1 MQRAMNARLL
11 AAGILAFAAI
21 ASTGG
26 SAHAQS
32 GARSLFAEAFR
43 PDIMQR
49 DLALMT
55 RALALEEWQQP
66 VMEALLA
73 DYMTSFNTGVQAA
86 QERMKQRLTEQ
97 AAAGDRSFSIAA
109 DSIRGWSAE
118 KAALTA
124 KFLDDVKSQLGP
136 TQLERWPSFERAL
149 RRERMLPEG
158 ELSGETVDVL
168 MIVNRMQPTSAEEQA
183 LRPVLDRFE
192 IALDEA
198 LQARTAKQ
206 ESIRQPL
213 EQAIEAK
220 DYDRQADLLE
230 QGVHAG
236 LPVRAANEDAIAA
249 IAAAFGERGGEFR
262 QLAMKAA
269 YPDVFRPHPVMTL
282 MEQARKLDSLT
293 EDQGRQIDELMAEF
307 QVVVDDSNARVLAAV
322 REEEPKA
329 PRKRAAA
336 AAERRAKGSVGA
348 APKPVDPVVSA
359 RADRDRAGD
368 PFRERLM
375 AILTEEQRAQLP
387 GGPRPQSREGADDPV
402 KADDANGALS
412 PKDAAGDGKSRRSG
426 GRRDLRDRTGKGDD
440 RKAGPDEKS
449 AGSQGKPL
457 GQPVPP
463 PEQPQQ

>member
-1 MQRAMNARLL
+1 MNARLL

-49 DLALMT
+49 DLDMM
-55 RALALEEWQQP
+55 RSVLALEEWQQP
-66 VMEALLA
+66 VMEALLS

-109 DSIRGWSAE
+109 ESIRGWSTE

-136 TQLERWPSFERAL
+136 TQLERWPAFERAL

-183 LRPVLDRFE
+183 LQPVLERFE
-192 IALDEA
+192 VALDEA

-213 EQAIEAK
+213 EKAIEAK

-230 QGVHAG
+230 QGVQAG

-249 IAAAFGERGGEFR
+249 IAAAFGERGAEFR
-262 QLAMKAA
+262 RVAMKAA

-282 MEQARKLDSLT
+282 MEQARKLDSIT
-293 EDQGRQIDELMAEF
+293 DDQGRQIDDLMREF
-307 QVVVDDSNARVLAAV
+307 QVVVDEADARVLATV

-329 PRKRAAA
+329 PRRRAAA
-336 AAERRAKGSVGA
+336 AAERRAKGSTGA
-348 APKPVDPVVSA
+348 APKPVDPVVAVRS
-359 RADRDRAGD
+359 DRDRAGD

-387 GGPRPQSREGADDPV
+387 GGSRPQARELADDPSQQ
-402 KADDANGALS
+402 KDADHAVS
-412 PKDAAGDGKSRRSG
+412 PKGAPGDAKSRRSG

-449 AGSQGKPL
+449 AGDGGKPL
-457 GQPVPP
+457 GQPLPP
-463 PEQPQQ
+463 PEQPQE